1 MRVPAVHA
9 WGDRLLK
16 RVADRIIGGERA
28 NRVMLID
35 YIGQG
40 SIAQVDLHIVPES
53 LKDVPLSQTGLKQD
67 NNILVMLVEV
77 SGGKA
82 DPPTAD
88 TVFKA
93 EDRLTV
99 FGDYNTI
106 CRVFEARERF
116 EDEGEEAEETPQKK
130 PQKPRKMFE

>member
-1 MRVPAVHA
+1 M
-9 WGDRLLK
+9 
-16 RVADRIIGGERA
+16 
-28 NRVMLID
+28 
-35 YIGQG
+35 
-40 SIAQVDLHIVPES
+40 
-53 LKDVPLSQTGLKQD
+53 
-67 NNILVMLVEV
+67 
-77 SGGKA
+77 
-82 DPPTAD
+82 
-88 TVFKA
+88 FKA